1 MPPRLIV
8 VAQMVAS
15 QTPNELRMSGRS
27 YATYMQS
34 AEIVRMNIRTQIQNM
49 LDNGWTHERIQQEYA
64 NDTEIVRVSLEMQM
78 END

>member
-1 MPPRLIV
+1 MPPRPIV
-8 VAQMVAS
+8 VAQMNPS
-15 QTPNELRMSGRS
+15 QTPNELRMSGQS

-49 LDNGWTHERIQQEYA
+49 LDNGWTHERIQQTYA
-64 NDTEIVRVSLEMQM
+64 DDNEIVRVSLEMQM